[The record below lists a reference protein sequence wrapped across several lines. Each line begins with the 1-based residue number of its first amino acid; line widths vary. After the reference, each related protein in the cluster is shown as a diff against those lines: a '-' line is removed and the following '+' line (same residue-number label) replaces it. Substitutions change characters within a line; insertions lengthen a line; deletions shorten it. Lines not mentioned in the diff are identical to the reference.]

1 MGHDATKV
9 LMGSTRSN
17 IKEVT
22 NHVGAIEAGI
32 VCRLKSDNTLSIAK
46 ADGGLLGVSLG
57 KSLSDT
63 SRTAIARKGVGVPLK
78 LTSGFTPTVGAQVAI
93 SDTTGLGIAY
103 GGGTTY
109 VNAVYKTAVLVGVGE
124 DGLNKDVALIDMPGG
139 L

>member
-1 MGHDATKV
+1 
-9 LMGSTRSN
+9 MGSVRSN
-17 IKEVT
+17 HKEVT
-22 NHVGAIEAGI
+22 NHIGTVEAGI
-32 VCRLKSDNTLSIAK
+32 VCRLKSDDTLSIAK

-63 SRTAIARKGVGVPLK
+63 ARTAICRKGVGVPLK
-78 LTSGFTPTVGAQVAI
+78 LTGSFTPTVGAQVAI

-103 GGGTTY
+103 TGSGNTY

-124 DGLNKDVALIDMPGG
+124 DGLNKDVALIDFPGG